1 MIALKLAYRNLVGA
15 GLRTWLNAIV
25 LSLAFVVIIW
35 HKGLL
40 DGWNR
45 QARRDTIDWEIGG
58 GQYWHQGY
66 DPYDPFT
73 IADGHGPLPEEM
85 RAEIENGGL
94 TPILISQAAI
104 YPGGRMQNI
113 LIKGIDPEQGILSIP
128 SGELKTDIEDIPAI
142 IGTRM
147 ASNNKLNVG
156 DLVTLRWRDTYGTFD
171 AAEAKI
177 AGIFKTNVP
186 AIDNAQMWIPLER
199 LRRMTQMPGEAT
211 IAVADKDAWISKNFP
226 GWIFKG
232 YDVLLAELDQIIK
245 QKSIGGSVLYIM
257 LLLMAMLA
265 IFDTQV
271 LSIFRRQK
279 EIGTDMALGMTRG
292 QVVRLFTVEGA
303 MHSIL
308 AAILA
313 AVYGIPLLWL
323 QSVKGF
329 SLPQATDDYGLAIAE
344 RIHPVYSI
352 SLILG
357 TIFLVFISATIVSY
371 LPARKIAKMKPT
383 DAIKG
388 KIQ

>member
-45 QARRDTIDWEIGG
+45 QARRDTINWEIGG

-73 IADGHGPLPEEM
+73 IADGHGPIPDEM
-85 RAEIENGGL
+85 QAEIENGAL
-94 TPILISQAAI
+94 TSVLISQAAI

-113 LIKGIDPEQGILSIP
+113 LIKGIDPAQGILSIP
-128 SGELKTDIEDIPAI
+128 SDELKTNIEDIPAI

-147 ASNNKLNVG
+147 ASNNKLSIG

-177 AGIFKTNVP
+177 VGIFKTNVP
-186 AIDNAQMWIPLER
+186 AIDNSQMWIPLER

-211 IAVADKDAWISKNFP
+211 IVVADKDAGISKIFP

-232 YDVLLAELDQIIK
+232 HDILLAELDQIIK
-245 QKSIGGSVLYIM
+245 QKTIGGSILYIM
-257 LLLMAMLA
+257 LLLLAMLA

-329 SLPQATDDYGLAIAE
+329 ALPQATDDYGLAIAE
-344 RIHPVYSI
+344 RISPVYSI
-352 SLILG
+352 SLVLG

>member
-45 QARRDTIDWEIGG
+45 QARRDTINWEIGG

-73 IADGHGPLPEEM
+73 IADSHGPLPEEM
-85 RAEIENGGL
+85 QAEVVKGIL
-94 TPILISQAAI
+94 APILISQAAI
-104 YPGGRMQNI
+104 YPEGRMQNI
-113 LIKGIDPEQGILSIP
+113 LIKGIDPEQGILRIP
-128 SGELKTDIEDIPAI
+128 SEKLKTDIEEIPAV
-142 IGTRM
+142 IGTRT
-147 ASNNKLNVG
+147 ASNNKLHVG
-156 DLVTLRWRDTYGTFD
+156 DLMTLRWRDTHGTFD

-177 AGIFKTNVP
+177 VGIFKTNVP
-186 AIDNAQMWIPLER
+186 GVDNKQIWVPLDLFRE
-199 LRRMTQMPGEAT
+199 MMQMPGEAT
-211 IAVADKDAWISKNFP
+211 IVVADKNAGISRTFP
-226 GWIFKG
+226 GWTFK
-232 YDVLLAELDQIIK
+232 DHDILLAELDRIIK
-245 QKSIGGSVLYIM
+245 QKTIGGSVMYIM
-257 LLLMAMLA
+257 LLLLAMLA

-323 QSVKGF
+323 QAVKGF
-329 SLPQATDDYGLAIAE
+329 ALPQATDDYGLAIAE
-344 RIHPVYSI
+344 RIFPVYSI
-352 SLILG
+352 GLILC

>member
-1 MIALKLAYRNLVGA
+1 MIAFKLAYRNLVGA

-45 QARRDTIDWEIGG
+45 QARRDTIEWEIGG
-58 GQYWHQGY
+58 GQYWYQGY

-73 IADGHGPLPEEM
+73 IEDGHGLIPEEM
-85 RAEIENGGL
+85 QAGIDNGVL

-104 YPGGRMQNI
+104 YPEGRMQNI
-113 LIKGIDPEQGILSIP
+113 LMKGIDPSQGILSLP
-128 SGELKTDIEDIPAI
+128 TEKLKAGVENIPAI

-156 DLVTLRWRDTYGTFD
+156 DLVTLRWRDTHGTFD

-177 AGIFKTNVP
+177 VGIFKTNVP
-186 AIDNAQMWIPLER
+186 VIDNAQMWIPLER
-199 LRRMTQMPGEAT
+199 LRAMTQMPGEAT
-211 IAVADKDAWISKNFP
+211 IIVADKNAGISKTFP
-226 GWIFKG
+226 GWTFKG
-232 YDVLLAELDQIIK
+232 YDVLLVELDQIIK
-245 QKSIGGSVLYIM
+245 QKTIGGSVLYIL

-313 AVYGIPLLWL
+313 AIYGIPLLWL
-323 QSVKGF
+323 QSAKGF
-329 SLPQATDDYGLAIAE
+329 SLPQAADDYGLAIAE
-344 RIHPVYSI
+344 RIYPVYSI
-352 SLILG
+352 GLILG